1 MLSLHDSQKILGLYN
16 LIIKNTF
23 ITDDTCTFE
32 VEMIRKLL
40 MTKKAPSRVLSLYY
54 QKQILQVI

>member
-16 LIIKNTF
+16 LIIKNTL

-32 VEMIRKLL
+32 VEMIRKPHFCPSCGC
-40 MTKKAPSRVLSLYY
+40 MTNR
-54 QKQILQVI
+54 IR